1 MQTVAVD
8 QTAFIAGYKY
18 TTERIRAIAGGSGH
32 PNTTLRSLSVNQP
45 ELAKSSA
52 VSGGGLMET
61 GANSNNSFQDKSNV
75 PRLTIQVRIRSC
87 IMHPVC
93 HASVFTTEASELHIM
108 YLQMIV
114 VCI

>member
-1 MQTVAVD
+1 MSKEFWSKLTPLGSLPKQDEGDIMQTVAVD

-52 VSGGGLMET
+52 VSGGGLKET
-61 GANSNNSFQDKSNV
+61 GANSSSSFGDKANV
-75 PRLTIQVRIRSC
+75 ARLTIQVRIFLPSRQQS
-87 IMHPVC
+87 
-93 HASVFTTEASELHIM
+93 
-108 YLQMIV
+108 
-114 VCI
+114 